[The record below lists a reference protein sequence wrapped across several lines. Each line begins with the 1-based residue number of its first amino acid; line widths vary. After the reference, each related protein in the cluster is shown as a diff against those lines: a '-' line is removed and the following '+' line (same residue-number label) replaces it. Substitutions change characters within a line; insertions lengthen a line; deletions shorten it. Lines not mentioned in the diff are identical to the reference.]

1 MLFEIGSVCPMC
13 VKLHSLSWG
22 RRKFIVKS
30 ALRQSASRL
39 HAGNTP
45 MDMKKMVPA
54 ANPDAHVAI
63 LDGWRRSCVEH
74 LRKAVRSVAQLE
86 EAEK

>member
-1 MLFEIGSVCPMC
+1 
-13 VKLHSLSWG
+13 
-22 RRKFIVKS
+22 
-30 ALRQSASRL
+30 
-39 HAGNTP
+39 